1 MSRAGL
7 VHPHHDAQLIR
18 IGGHDGAIIAI
29 PARSHG
35 IGNGAGLQIIH
46 ALPDVNQD
54 GETIRERV
62 LKLKLKARNEFIIF
76 QVFIVFLMVFGS
88 KLLKRHDPKES
99 KFVVADESHIG
110 IQELEGSNSID

>member
-7 VHPHHDAQLIR
+7 VHPNPDAQVIR
-18 IGGHDGAIIAI
+18 LGRNSGTIIAI

-46 ALPDVNQD
+46 ALPDVNHD

-62 LKLKLKARNEFIIF
+62 LKIKMKARNEFIIF
-76 QVFIVFLMVFGS
+76 
-88 KLLKRHDPKES
+88 
-99 KFVVADESHIG
+99 
-110 IQELEGSNSID
+110 